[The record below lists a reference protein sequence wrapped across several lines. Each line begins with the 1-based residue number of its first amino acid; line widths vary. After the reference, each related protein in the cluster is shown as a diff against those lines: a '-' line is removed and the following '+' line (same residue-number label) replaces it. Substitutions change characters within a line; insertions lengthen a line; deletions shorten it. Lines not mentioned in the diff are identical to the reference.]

1 MTPLVL
7 LPGMMCDER
16 LFASQIN
23 ELSKRREVHFA
34 KITDHETIS
43 ELASDVLN
51 NAPPVFALAGL
62 SMGGIV
68 AMEIVSQAPER
79 VERLALL
86 DTNPLAELPDV
97 LKRRGPQID
106 AIKKGHLKNIY
117 KDEWKQRKYSSY
129 PFARR
134 HYLPNN
140 AIVNTE
146 LFGEYG
152 GLLGTS
158 AMMQR
163 GCCFKCA
170 FCVYNVPGYI
180 QPKSNQ
186 MVEEEIE
193 YLKREYKIQGLN
205 LRDEIAIPLAPKV
218 AAGFL
223 DAIGRTNLKWRG
235 QTKVGASK
243 GKMVTREVLKLAAES
258 G

>member
-34 KITDHETIS
+34 KITDYETIS

-106 AIKKGHLKNIY
+106 AIKNGQLKEIIRDEMKPNYLFDGVRKTEILKLCMDMALDIGPAAFIRQSIALRDRVDQKNTLGSYKRPALVLCGRHDVLCPLERHELMHTLLENSKLEIIEDAGHLPTL
-117 KDEWKQRKYSSY
+117 E
-129 PFARR
+129 
-134 HYLPNN
+134 
-140 AIVNTE
+140 
-146 LFGEYG
+146 
-152 GLLGTS
+152 
-158 AMMQR
+158 
-163 GCCFKCA
+163 
-170 FCVYNVPGYI
+170 
-180 QPKSNQ
+180 QPKITT
-186 MVEEEIE
+186 M
-193 YLKREYKIQGLN
+193 
-205 LRDEIAIPLAPKV
+205 ALASW
-218 AAGFL
+218 L
-223 DAIGRTNLKWRG
+223 EDT
-235 QTKVGASK
+235 
-243 GKMVTREVLKLAAES
+243 
-258 G
+258 

>member
-34 KITDHETIS
+34 KITDFETIS

-106 AIKKGHLKNIY
+106 AIKNGQLKEIIRDEMKPNYLFDGVRKTEILKLCMDMALDIGPDAFIRQSIALRDRVDQKNTLGSYKRPALVLCGRHDVLCPLERHELMHTLLENSKLEIIEDAGHLPTL
-117 KDEWKQRKYSSY
+117 E
-129 PFARR
+129 
-134 HYLPNN
+134 
-140 AIVNTE
+140 
-146 LFGEYG
+146 
-152 GLLGTS
+152 
-158 AMMQR
+158 
-163 GCCFKCA
+163 
-170 FCVYNVPGYI
+170 
-180 QPKSNQ
+180 QPKITT
-186 MVEEEIE
+186 M
-193 YLKREYKIQGLN
+193 
-205 LRDEIAIPLAPKV
+205 ALASW
-218 AAGFL
+218 L
-223 DAIGRTNLKWRG
+223 EDT
-235 QTKVGASK
+235 
-243 GKMVTREVLKLAAES
+243 
-258 G
+258 

>member
-23 ELSKRREVHFA
+23 ELSKQREVHFA
-34 KITDHETIS
+34 KITDYETIS

-106 AIKKGHLKNIY
+106 AIKNGQLKEIIRDEMKPNYLFDGVRKTEILKLCMDMALDIGPDAFIRQSIALRDRVDQKNTLGSYKRPALVLCGRHDVLCPLERHELMHTLLENSKLEIIEDAGHLPTL
-117 KDEWKQRKYSSY
+117 E
-129 PFARR
+129 
-134 HYLPNN
+134 
-140 AIVNTE
+140 
-146 LFGEYG
+146 
-152 GLLGTS
+152 
-158 AMMQR
+158 
-163 GCCFKCA
+163 
-170 FCVYNVPGYI
+170 
-180 QPKSNQ
+180 QPKITT
-186 MVEEEIE
+186 M
-193 YLKREYKIQGLN
+193 
-205 LRDEIAIPLAPKV
+205 ALASW
-218 AAGFL
+218 L
-223 DAIGRTNLKWRG
+223 EDT
-235 QTKVGASK
+235 
-243 GKMVTREVLKLAAES
+243 
-258 G
+258 

>member
-106 AIKKGHLKNIY
+106 AIKNGQLKEIIRDEMKPNYLFDGVRKTEILKLCMDMALDIGPAAFIRQSIALRDRVDQKNTLGSYKRPALVLCGRHDVLCPLERHELMHTLLENSKLEIIEDAGHLPTL
-117 KDEWKQRKYSSY
+117 E
-129 PFARR
+129 
-134 HYLPNN
+134 
-140 AIVNTE
+140 
-146 LFGEYG
+146 
-152 GLLGTS
+152 
-158 AMMQR
+158 
-163 GCCFKCA
+163 
-170 FCVYNVPGYI
+170 
-180 QPKSNQ
+180 QPKITT
-186 MVEEEIE
+186 M
-193 YLKREYKIQGLN
+193 
-205 LRDEIAIPLAPKV
+205 ALASW
-218 AAGFL
+218 L
-223 DAIGRTNLKWRG
+223 EDT
-235 QTKVGASK
+235 
-243 GKMVTREVLKLAAES
+243 
-258 G
+258 

>member
-34 KITDHETIS
+34 KITDFETIS
-43 ELASDVLN
+43 ELASNVLN

-106 AIKKGHLKNIY
+106 AIKNGQLKEIIRDEMKPNYLFDGERKTEILKLCMDMALDIGPDAFIRQSIALRDRVDQKNTLGSYKRPALVLCGRHDVLCPLERHELMHTLLENSKLEIIEDAGHLPTL
-117 KDEWKQRKYSSY
+117 E
-129 PFARR
+129 
-134 HYLPNN
+134 
-140 AIVNTE
+140 
-146 LFGEYG
+146 
-152 GLLGTS
+152 
-158 AMMQR
+158 
-163 GCCFKCA
+163 
-170 FCVYNVPGYI
+170 
-180 QPKSNQ
+180 QPKITT
-186 MVEEEIE
+186 M
-193 YLKREYKIQGLN
+193 
-205 LRDEIAIPLAPKV
+205 ALASW
-218 AAGFL
+218 L
-223 DAIGRTNLKWRG
+223 EDT
-235 QTKVGASK
+235 
-243 GKMVTREVLKLAAES
+243 
-258 G
+258 

>member
-16 LFASQIN
+16 LFAYQIN

-106 AIKKGHLKNIY
+106 AIKNGQLKEIIRDEMKPNYLFDGVRKTEILKLCMDMALDIGPDAFIRQSIALRDRVDQKNTLGSYKRPALVLCGRHDVLCPLERHELMHTLLENSKLEIIEDAGHLPTL
-117 KDEWKQRKYSSY
+117 E
-129 PFARR
+129 
-134 HYLPNN
+134 
-140 AIVNTE
+140 
-146 LFGEYG
+146 
-152 GLLGTS
+152 
-158 AMMQR
+158 
-163 GCCFKCA
+163 
-170 FCVYNVPGYI
+170 
-180 QPKSNQ
+180 QPK
-186 MVEEEIE
+186 ITT
-193 YLKREYKIQGLN
+193 
-205 LRDEIAIPLAPKV
+205 IALASW
-218 AAGFL
+218 L
-223 DAIGRTNLKWRG
+223 EDT
-235 QTKVGASK
+235 
-243 GKMVTREVLKLAAES
+243 
-258 G
+258 

>member
-7 LPGMMCDER
+7 LPGMMCDDR

-23 ELSKRREVHFA
+23 ELSKRREVHFT

-106 AIKKGHLKNIY
+106 AIKNGQLKEIIRDEMKPNYLFDGVRKTEILKLCMDMALDIGPDAFIRQSIALRDRVDQKNTLGSYKRPALVLCGRHDVLCPLERHELMHTLLENSKLEIIEDAGHLPTL
-117 KDEWKQRKYSSY
+117 E
-129 PFARR
+129 
-134 HYLPNN
+134 
-140 AIVNTE
+140 
-146 LFGEYG
+146 
-152 GLLGTS
+152 
-158 AMMQR
+158 
-163 GCCFKCA
+163 
-170 FCVYNVPGYI
+170 
-180 QPKSNQ
+180 QPKITT
-186 MVEEEIE
+186 M
-193 YLKREYKIQGLN
+193 
-205 LRDEIAIPLAPKV
+205 ALASW
-218 AAGFL
+218 L
-223 DAIGRTNLKWRG
+223 EDT
-235 QTKVGASK
+235 
-243 GKMVTREVLKLAAES
+243 
-258 G
+258 